1 MKILIISQY
10 FWPENFRVNDLS
22 LELKNRGHDV
32 TVLTGKPNYPK
43 GNFFKGYNFINKRN
57 EIWNEIQIKR
67 VSLIPRGGG
76 SSIRLLFN
84 YFSFLIFASLRIF
97 FLNEKF
103 DKIIVYQLSPATVG
117 FPGIIAK
124 NKYKAQ
130 LFFYI
135 QDLWPESLKDAG
147 GLNSKLILYLVD
159 SMMTFFYKSSTQI
172 WVQSLKFENYL
183 IYKGVE
189 KNKIKYLPNTVEE
202 FYKPQPILDK
212 YSSKIPVGFNIL
224 FAGNIGVAQDF
235 DTIINC
241 AKILRE
247 KKLKINW
254 LIFGTGRE
262 KDNIEKLISKLKLE
276 NIFYFF
282 GQVPSE
288 EMPFYFTCAD
298 LLLVS
303 LKKSSIFSLT
313 IPSKIQS
320 YLACKKPIIGNIE
333 GIGAEIISDSNSGH
347 FAPSGDFIEL
357 SNKIEILYKKT
368 ESELNNYGV
377 NGYNYFLQNFERN
390 KIYNKMEEYL
400 LN

>member
-22 LELKNRGHDV
+22 LELKNRGHDI

-43 GNFFKGYNFINKRN
+43 GDFFKGYNFINKRN

-67 VSLIPRGGG
+67 VCLIPRGRGT
-76 SSIRLLFN
+76 SIRLLFN
-84 YFSFLIFASLRIF
+84 YFSFLIFASLRIL

-124 NKYKAQ
+124 NKYKAP

-147 GLNSKLILYLVD
+147 GLNSKLILYFVD
-159 SMMTFFYKSSTQI
+159 SMMNYFYKSSTQI
-172 WVQSLKFENYL
+172 WVQSIKFENYL
-183 IYKGVE
+183 NYKGVE

-212 YSSKIPVGFNIL
+212 YSCKIPDGFNIL

-241 AKILRE
+241 AKILKE

-282 GQVPSE
+282 GQVSSE

-333 GIGAEIISDSNSGH
+333 GIGAEIISDSNSGY

-400 LN
+400 LK